1 GRCCR
6 IRRRDRQAR
15 AVGGIRG
22 HSHGSGPDGDRWIPG
37 ARTAHGHPT
46 CRVDVAGATDGGRA
60 GPRSAETSTT
70 DAAPDDDVT
79 GAGPE
84 TATVGVATT
93 PRGKV
98 SGVNGDAGGFVVA
111 EHASADLESRSSSAR

>member
-1 GRCCR
+1 
-6 IRRRDRQAR
+6 
-15 AVGGIRG
+15 
-22 HSHGSGPDGDRWIPG
+22 
-37 ARTAHGHPT
+37 
-46 CRVDVAGATDGGRA
+46 VDVAGATDGGRA

-98 SGVNGDAGGFVVA
+98 SGVNGDAGGFGVA
-111 EHASADLESRSSSAR
+111 EHASADLDSRSSTA